1 MRYQYYCQYPIDS
14 TMIFLHRSRAAG
26 SDRRRYSWPPV
37 FQLVK
42 SLQKILI
49 SLGFIP
55 LSQGG
60 SKCSFP
66 SVCSLTSRILSLSD
80 GRTPP
85 SPSGPISK
93 GGLYIFVQGDLY
105 ESPSRLQSQ
114 RRYLLPLL
122 SAATY
127 KMLYLFST
135 SSAIYNLSTYVT
147 TLNFSISFCKATYSF
162 SIQLMFDQK
171 VSH

>member
-1 MRYQYYCQYPIDS
+1 MRYQQYCQYPIDS

-55 LSQGG
+55 LVSVL
-60 SKCSFP
+60 FP

-135 SSAIYNLSTYVT
+135 SSAIYNSKFYVT

>member
-1 MRYQYYCQYPIDS
+1 MRYQQYCQYPIDS

-49 SLGFIP
+49 SLGYR
-55 LSQGG
+55 GG
-60 SKCSFP
+60 VSVLFQL
-66 SVCSLTSRILSLSD
+66 VCSLTSRILSLSD

-135 SSAIYNLSTYVT
+135 SSAIYNSKFKYLCYNVKFFYFLLQSYLLVQYSTDV
-147 TLNFSISFCKATYSF
+147 
-162 SIQLMFDQK
+162 
-171 VSH
+171 

>member
-1 MRYQYYCQYPIDS
+1 MRYQQHCQYPIDS

-37 FQLVK
+37 CQLVK

-49 SLGFIP
+49 NLGFIP
-55 LSQGG
+55 LGG
-60 SKCSFP
+60 VSVLFQ

-135 SSAIYNLSTYVT
+135 SSAIYNSKFYVT
-147 TLNFSISFCKATYSF
+147 TLRNFISFCKATYSF